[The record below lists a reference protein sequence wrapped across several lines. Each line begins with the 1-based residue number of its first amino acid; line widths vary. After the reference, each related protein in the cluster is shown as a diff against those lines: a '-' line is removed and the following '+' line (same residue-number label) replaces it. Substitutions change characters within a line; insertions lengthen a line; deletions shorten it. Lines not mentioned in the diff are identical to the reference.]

1 MHLSGAVAHLNVCVN
16 VCISSEKR
24 NKERGK
30 QNQQQQLM
38 DGWIAEA
45 ACFDHQHVRLLAAF
59 HPSDPSR
66 CTRPTLS
73 SSRLSK
79 VIHEN
84 TSLGRRE
91 TSPEMDLCHIRSLK
105 DGRNVMVATDLTVVG
120 PTVAPHP
127 PFFIA
132 ISI

>member
-66 CTRPTLS
+66 CTPHSFVVKALKSNPRKYEPRTSWDLS
-73 SSRLSK
+73 
-79 VIHEN
+79 
-84 TSLGRRE
+84 G
-91 TSPEMDLCHIRSLK
+91 
-105 DGRNVMVATDLTVVG
+105 DGSVSY
-120 PTVAPHP
+120 P
-127 PFFIA
+127 
-132 ISI
+132 